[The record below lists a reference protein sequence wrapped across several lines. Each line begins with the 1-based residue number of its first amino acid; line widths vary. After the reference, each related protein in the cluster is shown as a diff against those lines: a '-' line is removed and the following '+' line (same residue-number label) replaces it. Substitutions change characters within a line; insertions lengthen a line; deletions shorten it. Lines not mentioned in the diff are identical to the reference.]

1 MALIVSRLQ
10 GTDRQTM
17 SVIELS
23 WAAKN
28 VQWFRRVALDRVL
41 YILLLSPT
49 FNLVCL
55 LPAVLL
61 TAPLEMRQVSQGPS
75 LRISA
80 AHISLE
86 FLSYFLGISP
96 FSSC

>member
-1 MALIVSRLQ
+1 MLV
-10 GTDRQTM
+10 GTDRQTKGQTM

-55 LPAVLL
+55 SPAVLL

-75 LRISA
+75 SRISA

-96 FSSC
+96 YSSC